1 MEKNI
6 KTYKVVVTDI
16 ETGKTVLNAESD
28 CLIAT
33 IHDIVTE
40 DEISILGLTDCNGFV
55 LSKSILVHSNL
66 CMRLIKEHPN
76 IIPILNALWSETEDE
91 EEETENK

>member
-33 IHDIVTE
+33 IHDIATE

-55 LSKSILVHSNL
+55 LSKSILAHSNL
-66 CMRLIKEHPN
+66 CMRLIEEHPN
-76 IIPILNALWSETEDE
+76 IIPILNALWSETEDKKE
-91 EEETENK
+91 KTENK

>member
-1 MEKNI
+1 MEKNT
-6 KTYKVVVTDI
+6 KTYKVVISDI
-16 ETGKTVLNAESD
+16 ETGKTVVDAESD

-33 IHDIVTE
+33 IHDINTE
-40 DEISILGLTDCNGFV
+40 DKISILGLTDCNSFV
-55 LSKSILVHSNL
+55 LSKSILAQSQIAKQ
-66 CMRLIKEHPN
+66 LIEEHPN